1 MATQGDATCNKR
13 TQGQRKVPATQKKK
27 KIHKII
33 ATTLHIANYEWW
45 RLVGSPFLTHHVAN
59 CDKSC
64 GIFYVPSIAKGKIK
78 DRIPISV

>member
-1 MATQGDATCNKR
+1 MLHAIKEPKDKEKCQ
-13 TQGQRKVPATQKKK
+13 QHKKK
-27 KIHKII
+27 KKKNHKII
-33 ATTLHIANYEWW
+33 ATTLHMTNYEWW
-45 RLVGSPFLTHHVAN
+45 RLVGSPLLTHHVAN